1 MIAEAITVALPTAGW
16 ALTAGLLGRKLRAAR
31 RDPVSRLWT
40 RLPWMRR
47 ADRLIRRRQAS
58 HVLMLDLDGFKPVND
73 SFGHPAGDAVLRAVG
88 ARLDQFTAEHG
99 GPHTECARLGGDEF
113 VATITLNEH
122 DVEAFAAGLAHE
134 LAQPVPWPDGPLAVT
149 ASIGIVA
156 IADLEQ
162 PSASTALKRADEAM
176 YAVKKSRGGQGHRA
190 PRRSA
195 TTDPGA
201 ESSLQPTQGG
211 KPMVA
216 GDGAVVLEGFLDE
229 ETLPGTRDDT
239 ARFRIHLAADEDRVD
254 EALLPCV
261 VEHPV
266 LAAYVL
272 TERER
277 GDLLR
282 VSGHLRLPQTP
293 DGAMWLDVQAIVVLH
308 PTLLTDPTDEEVTP
322 FVERY
327 ASYMTLYD
335 PEGLTH
341 VWHESGEQVGV
352 TDDPSEISDLIHAY
366 ERPAASGEIG
376 GPA

>member
-1 MIAEAITVALPTAGW
+1 VIAEAMTVTLPTAGW

-40 RLPWMRR
+40 RQPWMRR

-58 HVLMLDLDGFKPVND
+58 HLLMLDLDGFKPVND
-73 SFGHPAGDAVLRAVG
+73 TFGHPAGDAVLRAIG
-88 ARLDQFTAEHG
+88 ARLEQFTAEHG

-113 VATITLNEH
+113 VATITLNDH
-122 DVEAFAAGLAHE
+122 DAFTAGLAHE

-190 PRRSA
+190 PRRS
-195 TTDPGA
+195 TNTDPGA
-201 ESSLQPTQGG
+201 EASLQPTHGG

-216 GDGAVVLEGFLDE
+216 ADDAVVLEGFLDE

-254 EALLPCV
+254 EAVLPCV
-261 VEHPV
+261 VENPA

-293 DGAMWLDVQAIVVLH
+293 DGAMWLDVQAIDVLH

-322 FVERY
+322 IVERY
-327 ASYMTLYD
+327 ASYVTLYD
-335 PEGLTH
+335 PDGLTH
-341 VWHESGEQVGV
+341 VWHESGEEVGV

-366 ERPAASGEIG
+366 ERPAASGETG